1 MIKIS
6 CENCGKKY
14 KVDETRMKMDSAKVK
29 CSVCKHTIVVVKPE
43 AVARV
48 EPEPEPA
55 AAAPP
60 GPEKDPREAAL
71 EATLPTERMEE
82 EAAPPTES
90 KVKEA
95 PAARGVGDKTSP
107 AGSAAAEDQQESLPG
122 PEATHVRFGLAA
134 KVIIVM
140 LFVSLAPFCLY
151 WGFTFKKTE
160 ERIRNDTE
168 LLMTQIAVGLG
179 SQVDEWLDKNFRV
192 LKTAAD
198 LEDIISMDPTRQE
211 PILKAIRKEYPWT
224 YLVFTVGLDGMNV
237 ARDDG
242 KPLKNYV
249 DRIYYQDIAL
259 NGKQEAWQ
267 TLFGRTSKKPS
278 IVISVPIK
286 DGDELVGVMCAGMTI
301 DAMSKLMAKWKRGKT
316 GFAFLVDE
324 KGKVVAH
331 QVKEYV
337 VEQKKLDK
345 HPLIAKFRKT
355 KKDASYPFENDKG
368 NDSLGRVK
376 GIKYG
381 WALAIQQETDEVFAE
396 LRGDQLFAMILL
408 AITVVAVALI
418 AWLSA
423 RAVVKPIQ
431 KLTDAAERMSLGE
444 MDVKIDVQ
452 SKDEVGLLA
461 QAINRMQL
469 SLKLAMNRLRARR

>member
-14 KVDETRMKMDSAKVK
+14 RVNENKMKMDSAKVK
-29 CSVCKHTIVVVKPE
+29 CSVCNHTIVVVKPG
-43 AVARV
+43 AATPV
-48 EPEPEPA
+48 EPAPDPA
-55 AAAPP
+55 AAAPAGPQTEP
-60 GPEKDPREAAL
+60 GEVFR
-71 EATLPTERMEE
+71 EATLPVTRMEE
-82 EAAPPTES
+82 EMAPPKER
-90 KVKEA
+90 KVEE
-95 PAARGVGDKTSP
+95 KTSP
-107 AGSAAAEDQQESLPG
+107 EKSAAVEDEKESLPG
-122 PEATHVRFGLAA
+122 PEATRVRFGLAA

-140 LFVSLAPFCLY
+140 LIVSLTPFCLY
-151 WGFTFKKTE
+151 WGFTFKNTE
-160 ERIRNDTE
+160 DRIQKDTE

-179 SQVDEWLDKNFRV
+179 RQVDEWLDKHFRM

-198 LEDIISMDPTRQE
+198 LDDVISMDPTRQE
-211 PILKAIRKEYPWT
+211 PVLKAIRKEFPWT

-242 KPLKNYV
+242 KPLKNYI
-249 DRIYYQDIAL
+249 DRVYYQDIAL

-278 IVISVPIK
+278 IVVSVPIK
-286 DGDELVGVMCAGMTI
+286 DNNELVGVMCAAMTI
-301 DAMSKLMAKWKRGKT
+301 DNMSKLVATWKRGKT

-324 KGKVVAH
+324 TGKVVAH

-355 KKDASYPFENDKG
+355 RKDASLQFINEKG
-368 NDSLGRVK
+368 NDSLGRVR

-381 WALAIQQETDEVFAE
+381 WAVAIQQETGEVFAD

-408 AITVVAVALI
+408 GLTVVLVALI

-423 RAVVKPIQ
+423 RAVVRPIK
-431 KLTDAAERMSLGE
+431 KLTDAAERMSLGD
-444 MDVKIDVQ
+444 MDVKIDIQ

-469 SLKLAMNRLRARR
+469 SLRLAMKRLRTRR